1 MAMNEENNI
10 ESIKSVKIDWQN
22 VRICMNRD
30 NQTRRRLLHS
40 YTITYIYIG
49 VQTQDTIETVIA
61 TGFMYQSCFGT
72 EILDYF
78 PAILNYVSI

>member
-40 YTITYIYIG
+40 YTITYVYRR
-49 VQTQDTIETVIA
+49 TN
-61 TGFMYQSCFGT
+61 TGYH
-72 EILDYF
+72 
-78 PAILNYVSI
+78 